1 MTVSVL
7 LEGVLKE
14 GSVDEF
20 TQICKRDFQ
29 ITRAFDGCQGINLAL
44 NVENQHLASQ
54 SLLACVGFAYE

>member
-44 NVENQHLASQ
+44 NVENQHLAFTR
-54 SLLACVGFAYE
+54 V